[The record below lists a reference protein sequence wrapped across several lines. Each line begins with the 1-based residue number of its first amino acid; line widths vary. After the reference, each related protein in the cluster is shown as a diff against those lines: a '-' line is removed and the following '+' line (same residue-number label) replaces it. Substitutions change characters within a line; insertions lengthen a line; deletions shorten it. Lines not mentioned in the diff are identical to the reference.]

1 MTEERKTRIHT
12 DNNVVSALASA
23 ASAGVTAPSFRLLER
38 LPWDTI
44 AQALGMLSLNEGVQ
58 LRTVSKVPGNRLV
71 LPDNKSPLL
80 DSASLSPKQI
90 EAVLSSDKALKT
102 IQQGVWLTTSLTLRG
117 PESTRLLSRLRFHH
131 LQTLDLS
138 WSYGQ
143 RSLEPLAK
151 LTQLQTLNLGLYLQ
165 GSLEPLA
172 SLTQLQTLK
181 LWSYRQ
187 GSLEP
192 LAKLTQLQTLD
203 LGSYRQDSLEPLAK
217 LTQLQTLDLGSY
229 GQGSLEPLAKLTQLQ
244 TLKLWWY
251 RQGSLEPLA
260 KLTQLQTLYLGLYR
274 QGGSLE
280 PLASLTQLQTLDL
293 WSYREGSLE
302 PLAKLTRLQ
311 TLNLTNYAD
320 RVAARSFFARVLPTL
335 HVL

>member
-1 MTEERKTRIHT
+1 MIGIHSSKKSESIRCAGDIFCTDAHVIETHLSTIFCWACSLVHQLPPSYIYASSSWMSQTRMTEERKKRIHT

-44 AQALGMLSLNEGVQ
+44 AQALGMLSWDEGVQ

-80 DSASLSPKQI
+80 DSASLSSKQI
-90 EAVLSSDKALKT
+90 EAVLSSEKALKT
-102 IQQGVWLTTSLTLRG
+102 IQQGVWLTTSLTLSG

-131 LQTLDLS
+131 LQTLD
-138 WSYGQ
+138 
-143 RSLEPLAK
+143 
-151 LTQLQTLNLGLYLQ
+151 
-165 GSLEPLA
+165 
-172 SLTQLQTLK
+172 

-203 LGSYRQDSLEPLAK
+203 LWSYRQ
-217 LTQLQTLDLGSY
+217 
-229 GQGSLEPLAKLTQLQ
+229 
-244 TLKLWWY
+244 
-251 RQGSLEPLA
+251 
-260 KLTQLQTLYLGLYR
+260 
-274 QGGSLE
+274 GSLE

-293 WSYREGSLE
+293 GSYRQGGNLEPLASLTQLQTLHLGSYGQGSLE

-311 TLNLTNYAD
+311 TLDLSNYAD

-335 HVL
+335 RVL